1 MKQVKRK
8 SDCPINFSL
17 EIFGDRW
24 TLLVVRDL
32 VFKGKHFYGEFLSSE
47 EGIATN
53 ILADRLMLLENKGI
67 VSKSKDLHH
76 KQKIRYNLTQKGI
89 DLLPI
94 LVEVILWAAQ
104 YDHQSAVDL
113 NFVNAV
119 KSDKQG
125 VISEITNR
133 LVKEIVV

>member
-1 MKQVKRK
+1 MKQLKRK

-67 VSKSKDLHH
+67 VSKSKDPYH
-76 KQKIRYNLTQKGI
+76 KQKIRYCLTQKGI
-89 DLLPI
+89 DLLPV
-94 LVEVILWAAQ
+94 LVEIILWAAQ

-113 NFVNAV
+113 SFVNAV
-119 KSDKQG
+119 KNDRQG
-125 VISEITNR
+125 VLSEITNR